1 MKRLLKNAFLTAGV
15 LALGLQAE
23 AQITVAP
30 ENDPNFKLKFIGRTN
45 LDFGTYLNRNDIGT
59 YKEYKGGHV
68 DNAVLVNDTRLGF
81 VATKDKWEG
90 KVEVCFSTK
99 NISFRDV
106 TMKYS
111 FNDHSKV
118 TFGNQFMPYGIKLT
132 GINYKFTED
141 PSVDYTFCPAR
152 KIGVNYLYTTDGFNL
167 STGLYTNGDVDSKKY
182 NQGFNAAL
190 QLIWRPVYDETTVFH
205 IGGAFLYTD
214 KGSSDPFS
222 FKGVVPAS
230 MEPTTLIQTGVLD
243 DAPNCERYEVQA
255 LFIKAKWLLEAHF
268 LGASVNTE
276 KTSSFNGFWGQVSY
290 QIIGEQQKYNK
301 VTCLPTTSAPGTL
314 EVLGRFDY
322 LNLDDFGKQTDFELG
337 LNYIINKH
345 FNVKL
350 NYVIATGKDRPA
362 NAEPKYYKLDEDRTL
377 HLIQTRLQF
386 TF

>member
-59 YKEYKGGHV
+59 YKKGNGEV

-90 KVEVCFSTK
+90 KVEVCYTYGA
-99 NISFRDV
+99 ISFRDV
-106 TMKYS
+106 TLKYS
-111 FNDHSKV
+111 FNEHSKV

-152 KIGVNYLYTTDGFNL
+152 KIGVNYLYTSDGFNL
-167 STGLYTNGDVDSKKY
+167 STGLYSNGNVDKKQY
-182 NQGFNAAL
+182 NQGFNAGL

-230 MEPTTLIQTGVLD
+230 MEPTTLIQTGEL

-290 QIIGEQQKYNK
+290 QIIGDQQKYNK
-301 VTCLPTTSAPGTL
+301 VTGLPITSAPGTL

-322 LNLDDFGKQTDFELG
+322 LNLDNFGKQTDFEFG

-345 FNVKL
+345 FNVKF
-350 NYVIATGKDRPA
+350 NYVVATGKDRP
-362 NAEPKYYKLDEDRTL
+362 DIQDDRTL
-377 HLIQTRLQF
+377 HLVQTRLQF